1 MKTPLSRKLDTSG
14 DGSVSE
20 DEFIKVNKV
29 PILGNFPQI
38 ALLKDLRFLMIIIHK
53 NQDVSTKTF
62 VSMQSPRQPSAL
74 FIKREPV

>member
-1 MKTPLSRKLDTSG
+1 MIMVLTLLLAKTLLSRKLDTSG

-38 ALLKDLRFLMIIIHK
+38 ALLKDLRF
-53 NQDVSTKTF
+53 
-62 VSMQSPRQPSAL
+62 
-74 FIKREPV
+74 